1 MCHQPCRDVSD
12 DGFPF
17 VVGCLLVFVAGRAPD
32 GSLALLW
39 NSVTPGHG
47 RRHRPG
53 AIFVGLLP
61 GFRSLTRAGPAI
73 GRDGSPGSPVA
84 TFPVPVGVTA
94 THPGVSTPIRVN
106 RDTRRN
112 TSKPAR
118 HLDTKYCS
126 MPRQLSLGLPWH
138 TRVYDWNPWHLDML
152 GCCEPTRSCLQSV
165 TSSCGK
171 RRILLFVCKLY
182 GLGISI

>member
-1 MCHQPCRDVSD
+1 MASPLSWAACSYSWPAERQMGPWPSCGIPLLRVT
-12 DGFPF
+12 
-17 VVGCLLVFVAGRAPD
+17 VGGIDPALFLWACSPASGPSPEPGRPLAGTD
-32 GSLALLW
+32 L
-39 NSVTPGHG
+39 
-47 RRHRPG
+47 
-53 AIFVGLLP
+53 
-61 GFRSLTRAGPAI
+61 
-73 GRDGSPGSPVA
+73 PGSPVA